1 MIIHDLRKLTIYSD
15 EYKDTENQFNNYSSR
30 FRSITGSSESRRY
43 RHVVHETNMY
53 GVISTINGGS
63 NIVNNRINPSE
74 MNYGTMY
81 NIYVYVGY

>member
-1 MIIHDLRKLTIYSD
+1 
-15 EYKDTENQFNNYSSR
+15 
-30 FRSITGSSESRRY
+30 
-43 RHVVHETNMY
+43 MY

-81 NIYVYVGY
+81 NIYVYVGYWLCSSSELSISFTYI